1 MSRPSDQQLTSLI
14 DALGDAQR
22 IGMLGPGSLAEAIGR
37 AWAFVDACPPE
48 ARSFVDLGSGGGIPG
63 LVVAVGRPD
72 LVGLLVD
79 RRAKRVDL
87 VTRLIGRL
95 GLRERISAWAGDVAD
110 LPEAFGSRWDVATS
124 RGFGS
129 PAYTAEHAAAV
140 VRVGGVLLV
149 SEPPGSAGDRWR
161 TNEVTQQGFVLEE
174 VVDGVARLRRVRPE
188 LTPLP

>member
-14 DALGDAQR
+14 DALGEAQR
-22 IGMLGPGSLAEAIGR
+22 IGMLGPGSLAEAISR
-37 AWAFVDACPPE
+37 AWAFVDACPAE
-48 ARSFVDLGSGGGIPG
+48 AHSFVDLGSGGGIPG
-63 LVVAVGRPD
+63 LVVAVGCPD

-95 GLRERISAWAGDVAD
+95 GLRDRVSAWAGDVAD
-110 LPEAFGSRWDVATS
+110 LPGTFGSPWDVATS

-149 SEPPGSAGDRWR
+149 SEPPGSTGDRWR
-161 TNEVTQQGFVLEE
+161 TPEVTQQGFLLEG
-174 VVDGVARLRRVRPE
+174 VVNGVARLRRVPH
-188 LTPLP
+188 PA

>member
-1 MSRPSDQQLTSLI
+1 MSRPSDQQLKTLI
-14 DALGDAQR
+14 DALGEAQR
-22 IGMLGPGSLAEAIGR
+22 IGMLGPGSLAEAVDR

-63 LVVAVGRPD
+63 LVLAVGRPD

-79 RRAKRVDL
+79 RRTKRVDL

-110 LPEAFGSRWDVATS
+110 LPEVFESRWDVATS

-161 TNEVTQQGFVLEE
+161 TDEVSRQGFVLDE
-174 VVDGVARLRRVRPE
+174 VVDGVARLHRVAPH
-188 LTPLP
+188 

>member
-1 MSRPSDQQLTSLI
+1 MSRPSDQQLKSLI
-14 DALGDAQR
+14 DALGEAQR
-22 IGMLGPGSLAEAIGR
+22 IGMLGPASLAEAVSR
-37 AWAFVDACPPE
+37 AWAFVDACPLE

-95 GLRERISAWAGDVAD
+95 GLRDRMSAWAGDVAD
-110 LPEAFGSRWDVATS
+110 LPQAFGTSWDVATS

-149 SEPPGSAGDRWR
+149 SEPPGSTGDRWR
-161 TNEVTQQGFVLEE
+161 TDAVAHQGFVLDD
-174 VVDGVARLRRVRPE
+174 VVNGVARLRRVPH
-188 LTPLP
+188 PA

>member
-1 MSRPSDQQLTSLI
+1 MSRPSDQELTSLI

-22 IGMLGPGSLAEAIGR
+22 IGMLGPGSLTEAISR
-37 AWAFVDACPPE
+37 AWAFVDACPAE

-79 RRAKRVDL
+79 RRAKRIDL

-95 GLRERISAWAGDVAD
+95 GLRDRISAWAGDVAD
-110 LPEAFGSRWDVATS
+110 LASTFDTPWDIATS

-129 PAYTAEHAAAV
+129 PAYTAEHAAPV
-140 VRVGGVLLV
+140 VRMGGVLLV
-149 SEPPGSAGDRWR
+149 SEPPGSSGDRWQ
-161 TNEVTQQGFVLEE
+161 TSEVTDLGFVVDE
-174 VVDGVARLRRVRPE
+174 VVDGVARLRRVAPP
-188 LTPLP
+188 T